1 MSCSLRCARRRKV
14 STTTAALVARDRGDE
29 PFELL
34 GARGDGRARDLAARV
49 GQPQTHRAA
58 VTRVALAL
66 QPVLVLGLGDE
77 PRDGALLQPQPLRK
91 LVLRKQRLAVEL
103 KERMRLGDR
112 DRLAARRALGLMKA
126 ESPDKANKR
135 TLELVRV
142 VSERD

>member
-1 MSCSLRCARRRKV
+1 MRRR
-14 STTTAALVARDRGDE
+14 G
-29 PFELL
+29 P
-34 GARGDGRARDLAARV
+34 
-49 GQPQTHRAA
+49 HRAA

-66 QPVLVLGLGDE
+66 QPVLVLELGDE

-112 DRLAARRALGLMKA
+112 DRLAARRALRLMKA